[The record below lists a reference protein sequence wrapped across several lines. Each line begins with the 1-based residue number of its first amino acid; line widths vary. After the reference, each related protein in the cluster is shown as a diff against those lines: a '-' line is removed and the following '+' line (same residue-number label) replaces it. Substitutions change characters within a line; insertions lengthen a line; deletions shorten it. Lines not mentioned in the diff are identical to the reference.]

1 MAKAALQEKTG
12 RTLYEEIADKI
23 RASIDQGVFRAGERI
38 PSVRALSRQF
48 EVSVTTVLEAYSLLE
63 SRGLIQAR
71 PQSGYYVNGKLPA
84 VPSAPVISRPAL
96 KPTNVS
102 NSEISLSILK
112 AANRPGIIPLGAA
125 ITNPDFLP
133 IDRLNR
139 MLASTIRR
147 HPVQSV
153 SYDMPPGCE
162 RLRQQIARRSLT
174 TGCSIAPEEIVT
186 TSGCLEAVHLALR
199 ATCRPGDVV
208 AVESPTYY
216 NFLLVIENLE
226 LQALEIPCHP
236 DEGVSLDALG
246 YAIEQNNIK
255 ACLFNLNFNNPIGS
269 LMPNRKKRELVQLL
283 ATHNVPLVEDDIHGD
298 LAFTRERPIAAKSF
312 DRRGLVLLCS
322 SFSKTLAP
330 GYRVGWIAPG
340 RYQDEVEQ
348 LKMITNVSTS
358 SPPQLAIADF
368 LANGGY
374 DRHLRKL
381 QRVYALQM
389 AQMAEAVG
397 RYFPQGTRVTRPA
410 GGFVLWVELPGS
422 IDSLMLYAQAL
433 LAGISIA
440 PGPIFSAKG
449 KYGNCIRLSA
459 AVWSVKIEQAIE
471 QLGALAARLN
481 GSSEQKQ

>member
-1 MAKAALQEKTG
+1 MTKAALREKTG

-23 RASIDQGVFRAGERI
+23 RMSIDQGVFRTGERI

-48 EVSVTTVLEAYSLLE
+48 KVSVTTVLEAYSLLE
-63 SRGLIQAR
+63 SRGLITAR
-71 PQSGYYVNGKLPA
+71 PQSGFYVSGKLPA
-84 VPSAPVISRPAL
+84 VPSAPVISRPTL

-112 AANRPGIIPLGAA
+112 ATNRPGIIPLGAA

-133 IDRLNR
+133 IERLNR
-139 MLASTIRR
+139 MLASTVRR
-147 HPVQSV
+147 HSVQSV
-153 SYDMPPGCE
+153 SYDIPPGCE

-174 TGCSIAPEEIVT
+174 MGCSIAPEEIVI

-216 NFLLVIENLE
+216 NFLLVIEKLE

-246 YAIEQNNIK
+246 YAIEHNNIK

-269 LMPNRKKRELVQLL
+269 LMPNSKKMELVRLL
-283 ATHNVPLVEDDIHGD
+283 SAHNVPLIEDDIHGD
-298 LAFTRERPIAAKSF
+298 LAFTRERPIVAKAF
-312 DRRGLVLLCS
+312 DRKGIVLLCS

-330 GYRVGWIAPG
+330 GYRVGWIASG
-340 RYQDEVEQ
+340 RYQAEIEQ
-348 LKMITNVSTS
+348 LKMVTNVSTS

-374 DRHLRKL
+374 DHHLRKL
-381 QRVYALQM
+381 QRAYALQM
-389 AQMAEAVG
+389 AQMAE
-397 RYFPQGTRVTRPA
+397 
-410 GGFVLWVELPGS
+410 
-422 IDSLMLYAQAL
+422 
-433 LAGISIA
+433 
-440 PGPIFSAKG
+440 
-449 KYGNCIRLSA
+449 
-459 AVWSVKIEQAIE
+459 
-471 QLGALAARLN
+471 
-481 GSSEQKQ
+481 